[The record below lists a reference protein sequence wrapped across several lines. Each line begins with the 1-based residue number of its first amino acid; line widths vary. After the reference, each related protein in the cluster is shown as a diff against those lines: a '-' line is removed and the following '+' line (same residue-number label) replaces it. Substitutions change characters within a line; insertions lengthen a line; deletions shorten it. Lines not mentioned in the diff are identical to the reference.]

1 MRAVVDVLNSFEDN
15 IYCCYTFERGIRDF
29 YILKQILTPEESKAL
44 STLLVQTD
52 YNNPDIG
59 PGDLRNLV
67 CQDISSVIKYLKI
80 KYHNKIVSDQNIPKN
95 YGDYWK
101 DSCSYKEAL
110 AFVSKCQR
118 MS

>member
-1 MRAVVDVLNSFEDN
+1 MKAVVDVLNSFEDN

-52 YNNPDIG
+52 YNNPDIS
-59 PGDLRNLV
+59 PGDARNMT
-67 CQDISSVIKYLKI
+67 CQEISSIVKYLKI
-80 KYHNKIVSDQNIPKN
+80 KYEHKKVSDKNIPKN
-95 YGDYWK
+95 YRDYWK
-101 DSCSYKEAL
+101 DSCSYREAL